1 MDIHKRDHVWL
12 VKWISSILMVVTMA
26 LTAANI
32 FPLNI
37 TLGVISSI
45 GWLYVSLRWSDRS
58 LIILN
63 STAVFIY
70 TLGIFK
76 LFS

>member
-1 MDIHKRDHVWL
+1 MDIHQRNHIWVI
-12 VKWISSILMVVTMA
+12 KWISSILMVVTMA
-26 LTAANI
+26 LTAVNI
-32 FPLNI
+32 FPLNVK
-37 TLGVISSI
+37 LGLISSI
-45 GWLYVSLRWSDRS
+45 GWLYVSLRWADRS

-70 TLGIFK
+70 ILGIVK